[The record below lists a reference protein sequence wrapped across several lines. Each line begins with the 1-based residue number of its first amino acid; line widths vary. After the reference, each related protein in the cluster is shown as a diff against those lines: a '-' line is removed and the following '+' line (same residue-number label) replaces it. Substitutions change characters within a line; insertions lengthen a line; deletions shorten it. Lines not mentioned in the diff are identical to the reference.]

1 MAAGRTAGRG
11 RRPAALAVADRSP
24 GQAGTHAVGP
34 SSSPAQGPVA
44 GPSRAAVAGPSLA
57 RAADQCGRRRA
68 APGADPCG
76 ERRVALS
83 ADQVAPGDRPAGL
96 PEAQPSGHRQDRTAS
111 LAGDPCQD
119 RRAAPAADHASAA
132 GDRSAH
138 RPAAPPADH
147 HGDRQAFPVGGHR
160 GDHASAAGDRS
171 THRPAAPPADH
182 REDRNASPAGGPCQD
197 RPAAPAA
204 GPCQDRRA
212 APAADPASAARD
224 RSAHRPAAPPA
235 DHHWG
240 RHASPP
246 AGRCGDH
253 AIAARGRSAGQA
265 ERRFEDR
272 QRDLAYRRDLRRS
285 SDGAGS
291 GSDRRRTCADRA
303 PRAPADLR
311 LSCFPSSSGSAKPR
325 GPAERDHYIMGH
337 RPETPLPGRR
347 WSRHPPW

>member
-11 RRPAALAVADRSP
+11 RRPAAPAMADRSP
-24 GQAGTHAVGP
+24 GQAWTHAVGP
-34 SSSPAQGPVA
+34 SSSPARGPLA
-44 GPSRAAVAGPSLA
+44 GPSRAAVPCPSRA

-68 APGADPCG
+68 APAADPCG

-119 RRAAPAADHASAA
+119 RRAASAADHASAA
-132 GDRSAH
+132 GDRSA
-138 RPAAPPADH
+138 
-147 HGDRQAFPVGGHR
+147 
-160 GDHASAAGDRS
+160 
-171 THRPAAPPADH
+171 HRPAAPPADH

-197 RPAAPAA
+197 PRAAPAA

-212 APAADPASAARD
+212 APAADHANAAGD

-235 DHHWG
+235 DHQG
-240 RHASPP
+240 DRHASPP

-253 AIAARGRSAGQA
+253 AIAARGRSAGQG

-272 QRDLAYRRDLRRS
+272 QRDLACRRDLRRS

-291 GSDRRRTCADRA
+291 CPDGRRTSADRA

-337 RPETPLPGRR
+337 RLEAPLPGRR
-347 WSRHPPW
+347 WSRRPPW